1 MKELAGKKQRLDAIL
16 SDMGSVLV
24 AYSGGVD
31 STLLAVAAHDVLGD
45 RALAVTAASP
55 SLAPEE
61 MEDAVTMARKFG
73 FRHKVIQTH
82 EVDDPRYTVNDS
94 QRCYFCKVNLYTEL
108 RPLAEADGYAWIANG
123 TNVDD
128 LGDYRPGIAAGKEY
142 GARSPLVEAELTK
155 AEIRELSRQRGLPT
169 WDKPAQA
176 CLASRIPYG
185 TMVTV
190 EALTRVSR
198 AESYLRALGFRQLRV
213 RHHETIAR
221 IEVGAEELPRLVDED
236 VRQGVVEHFKSLG
249 YLYVTLDLAGY
260 HMGSLNAALGVKTE
274 GKG

>member
-1 MKELAGKKQRLDAIL
+1 MSDITMKKQRLDAIL
-16 SDMGSVLV
+16 EEMGSVLV

-45 RALAVTAASP
+45 RSLAVTASSL

-61 MEDAVTMARKFG
+61 MEDAVAMAQQFG
-73 FRHKVIQTH
+73 FRHRVIETQ
-82 EVDDPRYTVNDS
+82 EMDDPRYAANDS

-108 RPLAEADGYAWIANG
+108 KPIAKADGYAWIANG
-123 TNVDD
+123 TNMDD

-155 AEIRELSRQRGLPT
+155 DDVRELSRLRGLPT

-176 CLASRIPYG
+176 CLSSRIPYG

-190 EALTRVSR
+190 EALTRIAR
-198 AESYLRALGFRQLRV
+198 AESYLRGLGFKQLRV

-221 IEVGAEELPRLVDED
+221 IEVGPEEFPRLASDD
-236 VRQGVVEHFKSLG
+236 VRPGVVEHFKSLG
-249 YLYVTLDLAGY
+249 YLYVTLDLTGY
-260 HMGSLNAALGVKTE
+260 QMGSLNAVLGKQT
-274 GKG
+274 KA

>member
-1 MKELAGKKQRLDAIL
+1 MSELTAKKQRLDDIL
-16 SDMGSVLV
+16 EEMGSVLI

-31 STLLAVAAHDVLGD
+31 STLLAVAAQDVLGD
-45 RALAVTAASP
+45 RSMAVTASSL

-61 MEDAVTMARKFG
+61 MEDAVAMAQQFG
-73 FRHKVIQTH
+73 LHHRVIETR
-82 EVDDPRYTVNDS
+82 EMDDPRYAANDS
-94 QRCYFCKVNLYTEL
+94 QRCFFCKVNLYTEL
-108 RPLAEADGYAWIANG
+108 KPIAKADGYAWIANG

-155 AEIRELSRQRGLPT
+155 ADVRELSQLRGLPS

-176 CLASRIPYG
+176 CLSSRIPYG

-190 EALTRVSR
+190 EALTRIAR
-198 AESYLRALGFRQLRV
+198 AESHLRGLGFRQMRV

-221 IEVGAEELPRLVDED
+221 IELGGEELARMADD
-236 VRQGVVEHFKSLG
+236 GTRQGVVEHFKSLG

-260 HMGSLNAALGVKTE
+260 QMGSLNAVLGKQKKT
-274 GKG
+274 